1 MQLKEKRSRRNVG
14 NRVVLCNVMNIIR
27 CVSENWIV
35 KNSPILKRQ
44 WGWFWASFR
53 VRLASFSLNRVFN
66 TDLLYSTTK
75 LVHVDVS
82 MSSFFAQVRLFRRKI
97 KNFRVHYLRIQFVWA
112 ADAVSSKVSEG
123 RFNEDKLQVN
133 ELPKLFAEKSHFFR
147 TSRCFLH
154 FKEFWFVNKR
164 SQRFVC
170 KTKVWKTLNRSTQH
184 EKNSR
189 AVACWR
195 PRDANG
201 KEREREREREKE
213 RERGEPS
220 SASWEGKEREKT
232 RVSDLWLNVAALS
245 DESRGANEQ
254 QGQLC
259 FAGKRYHRRRGV
271 AATVENAS

>member
-1 MQLKEKRSRRNVG
+1 
-14 NRVVLCNVMNIIR
+14 MNIIR

-75 LVHVDVS
+75 IGHDHVS

-133 ELPKLFAEKSHFFR
+133 ELPKLFAGKAHFFR

-154 FKEFWFVNKR
+154 FKEKESFNLYSKKKPVWRWNSNGVNQCFGSGSGWIRVFSTIRIRVLKVRIRPFINLCDPNEGFDKVLEEPDQKR
-164 SQRFVC
+164 QCRLLRVRDVKHNIF
-170 KTKVWKTLNRSTQH
+170 STFTQ
-184 EKNSR
+184 
-189 AVACWR
+189 V
-195 PRDANG
+195 
-201 KEREREREREKE
+201 
-213 RERGEPS
+213 
-220 SASWEGKEREKT
+220 
-232 RVSDLWLNVAALS
+232 L
-245 DESRGANEQ
+245 
-254 QGQLC
+254 
-259 FAGKRYHRRRGV
+259 
-271 AATVENAS
+271 ATC